1 MKTTTKGGRMF
12 RVAAVVSILVSVSLG
27 ALLVAHGAGRV
38 RRDAEFHA
46 WRVLTGVMER
56 YASDPS
62 FSPESW
68 KDLRGFGVYGAFGQA
83 FVQYG
88 TAPDVLPDP
97 SRVPDSALIRVS
109 GKRAVI
115 VRRVGSVPAGHR
127 NMMRDEGRRDR
138 ELIRE
143 FTGEFPCPPGEA
155 GSSDERGL
163 RPMHGRM
170 GPRRGAFGHNQ
181 YVFAEIDLTS
191 FIRSRMAE
199 PIAVTA
205 LFAILLASLALLAF
219 YARKVSQ
226 YRENEARNAHLV
238 EMGNAARTLAHEIK
252 NPLGVIRVQCA
263 TLKKKIPEE
272 FHRNV
277 SVVDEEALR
286 LARLADRLRDYLQN
300 TGGSPVPV
308 SVSRELAS
316 LAARYDGKVSI
327 RAGTEAYVH
336 IDPGHLTQIL
346 DNLVANALEASSSPD
361 KGADTADA
369 AGAFT
374 ANAAGDAVVEII
386 ASSARSRIR
395 IAVMDRGFGV
405 ALEVRARLF
414 SPFVTTKTRGSGI
427 GLALAKRLTEL
438 AGGDI
443 NWAPREG
450 GGSVFTIQ
458 LPEASKPLSER
469 DSDE

>member
-1 MKTTTKGGRMF
+1 MKTITKGGRMF

-56 YASDPS
+56 YATDPD
-62 FSPESW
+62 FNPESW

-88 TAPDVLPDP
+88 TAPDVLSDP
-97 SRVPDSALIRVS
+97 SRVPDSALVRVS

-138 ELIRE
+138 DLIRE

-155 GSSDERGL
+155 GSAAPGSPRA
-163 RPMHGRM
+163 MHGRM
-170 GPRRGAFGHNQ
+170 GPRHGPFGRGQ
-181 YVFAEIDLTS
+181 YVFADIDLAS

-205 LFAILLASLALLAF
+205 LFAVLLASLALLAF

-226 YRENEARNAHLV
+226 YRESEARNAHLV

-263 TLKKKIPEE
+263 TLRKRIPEE

-277 SVVDEEALR
+277 SIVDEEALR

-300 TGGSPVPV
+300 SGGSPVPV
-308 SVSRELAS
+308 SVSDELAG
-316 LAARYDGKVSI
+316 LAARYDGKLSVL
-327 RAGTEAYVH
+327 GDTDAYVR
-336 IDPGHLTQIL
+336 IDPEHLTQIL
-346 DNLVANALEASSSPD
+346 DNLVSNALEASPAPIES
-361 KGADTADA
+361 AV
-369 AGAFT
+369 
-374 ANAAGDAVVEII
+374 NAAGDAMANAMVEVS
-386 ASSARSRIR
+386 AFRARSTVR
-395 IAVMDRGFGV
+395 IAVMDRGSGV
-405 ALEVRARLF
+405 APEVRARLF

-438 AGGDI
+438 AGGSVE
-443 NWAPREG
+443 WAPREG
-450 GGSVFTIQ
+450 GGSVFTVL
-458 LPEASKPLSER
+458 LPEVSKPVADGSANE
-469 DSDE
+469 